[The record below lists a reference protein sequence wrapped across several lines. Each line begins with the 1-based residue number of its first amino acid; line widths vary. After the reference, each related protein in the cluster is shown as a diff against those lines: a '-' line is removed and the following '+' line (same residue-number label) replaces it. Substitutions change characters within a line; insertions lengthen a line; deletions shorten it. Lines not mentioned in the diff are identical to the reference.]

1 MRISCLERF
10 TEYTVYVKAA
20 NERSF
25 LAIYTGLENRVTSLA
40 P

>member
-10 TEYTVYVKAA
+10 TEYTVYVK
-20 NERSF
+20 
-25 LAIYTGLENRVTSLA
+25 IYTGLENRVTSLA